1 MKKIIIL
8 LTLLVFSVA
17 TFSCGGGGS
26 GSSSSPHGENP
37 GLPSVVQLR
46 SSHNVAQTNA
56 TVYLHAR
63 ILDGNGVPVKN
74 EPVTFTNLSEPFGVI
89 KTVLRALGLRKPVGA
104 LSAAVVKTDNLGI
117 ATAKL
122 TSTTSGFA
130 TIQAEVNT
138 GAGQVRDK
146 RTIFFGFVP
155 VPATPPGPTLELQ
168 VDDGNGTFNQDD
180 DFILFKSGS
189 SADNQRTI
197 KALILDGFGMPMA
210 NVDVT
215 FASDSP
221 NEVTFDKTSPV
232 KTNTAGEAIVNITV
246 KPAILS
252 NLQRVLNITAQATA
266 DSTSLAAIQSLFL
279 EPVTVS
285 SLVLS
290 ANPTVVTTDGT
301 SAVLAT
307 VKMLGNLPVPD
318 GSAVSFETITCGS
331 VTPFAQTT
339 DGAATATFIA
349 PSAPPSGG
357 ICQVRATI
365 GSVTSAPINI
375 TVTTT
380 ATLTVQ
386 PSTQT
391 VNGVA
396 GGAATFTIFGGT
408 APYTVTSTNR
418 FNACND
424 TNIDGDCS
432 DADDSGIWNVS
443 ASSNQFFTVRVPA
456 TTPAGSVT
464 LTVRDSVGATVTA
477 TLTIGGGT
485 ALSVLPSAVTVYKP
499 SASDDNLDFTI
510 FGGFPPYSVFSNNVL
525 FPAVSI
531 TSNTFRVTVGANAPT
546 GTVIATVR
554 DNAGATT
561 TATITISSI
570 PSTPLKVIPASQT
583 ISNPLV
589 GDPAR
594 GFAQYTV
601 TGGTGSGYNA
611 FSSNPALVTTPM
623 SGNVVTATVQP
634 GVTSLTADTTVTIT
648 IYDSAA
654 NSVSATLVLDVPP
667 AQALTVLPDTRSIS
681 GVGGGQRTFTIY
693 GGAPGYTVTSSNPA
707 KAYDSGAGDGNWAV
721 ALSGDAF
728 TVNVPANTV
737 AEDITLTV
745 IDQAGTTK
753 TATLKITAGPT
764 LSVQPGAQT
773 ISGITGGPLTFT
785 VSGGTQG
792 YIVTS
797 SNPAIAYDS
806 VPGDGIWNVASSGDT
821 FVVNVPANTPSGSV
835 TLTARDSGGSSPVS
849 ATLTIAEPT
858 ITLSLT
864 PDTFDIGT
872 AAGGSVDIQ
881 YFVSGGAAPYQVF
894 FTLPVFIDAWSPT
907 HNGWWVGTAGDNNQE
922 FTVRYTWSLGTTAK
936 FQLIVV
942 DSLGETVDSE
952 INMEP

>member
-1 MKKIIIL
+1 MKKIIIIV
-8 LTLLVFSVA
+8 TLLALSIG
-17 TFSCGGGGS
+17 TFSCGGGS

-74 EPVTFTNLSEPFGVI
+74 EPVTFTNLSELGVI
-89 KTVLRALGLRKPVGA
+89 KTALRILGLRKPVGA
-104 LSAAVVKTDNLGI
+104 LSVPVVKTDNLGI
-117 ATAKL
+117 ATVKL

-130 TIQAEVNT
+130 TIQAEVNG

-146 RTIFFGFVP
+146 RTIFFGEISGP
-155 VPATPPGPTLELQ
+155 VTTPPPAMSLH
-168 VDDGNGTFNQDD
+168 VDDHIGAPDQDD
-180 DFILFKSGS
+180 DFKLFKNS
-189 SADNQRTI
+189 SAADNQRTI
-197 KALILDGFGMPMA
+197 KAIILNGSGGPLA

-215 FASDSP
+215 FGSDSP

-232 KTNTAGEAIVNITV
+232 KTNTDGEAIVHITV

-252 NLQRVLNITAQATA
+252 SLQRVLNITAQATA

-279 EPVTVS
+279 EPVTVTQS
-285 SLVLS
+285 GITVS

-301 SAVLAT
+301 SAILAT

-339 DGAATATFIA
+339 DGLATATFTA
-349 PSAPPSGG
+349 PSIAPSGG
-357 ICQVRATI
+357 ICQVRAKI
-365 GSVTSAPINI
+365 GSATSDPVAI

-391 VNGVA
+391 MNGVA

-418 FNACND
+418 FSACND
-424 TNIDGDCS
+424 TNSDGDCS

-456 TTPAGSVT
+456 TTPAGDVT
-464 LTVRDSVGATVTA
+464 LSVRDSAGTTATA

-510 FGGFPPYSVFSNNVL
+510 FGGFPPYNVYSNNVL
-525 FPAVSI
+525 FPAVPI
-531 TSNTFRVTVGANAPT
+531 TSTTFRVTVGANAPT

-554 DNAGATT
+554 DNAGATS

-570 PSTPLKVIPASQT
+570 PSTPLKVIPTSQT

-589 GDPAR
+589 GDPVR
-594 GFAQYTV
+594 GFARYTV
-601 TGGTGSGYNA
+601 TGGTGTGYVA
-611 FSSNPALVTTPM
+611 YSSNPALVTTPM

-634 GVTSLTADTTVTIT
+634 GVTSLTADTTVTIS
-648 IYDSAA
+648 IFDSAA
-654 NSVSATLVLDVPP
+654 NTVPATLVLDVPP

-693 GGAPGYTVTSSNPA
+693 GGAPGYTVTSSNPS
-707 KAYDSGAGDGNWAV
+707 KAYDSGAGDGNWSV
-721 ALSGDAF
+721 ALSGDSF
-728 TVNVPANTV
+728 TINVPPNTV

-745 IDQAGTTK
+745 SDQAGATK

-785 VSGGTQG
+785 VAGGTQG

-821 FVVNVPANTPSGSV
+821 FVVNVPGSTLSGSV
-835 TLTARDSGGSSPVS
+835 TLTVTDSGGSSPQS
-849 ATLTIAEPT
+849 ATLTIAAPT

-872 AAGGSVDIQ
+872 AAGGTVDLQ

-894 FTLPVFIDAWSPT
+894 FTLPMFVDAWSPT
-907 HNGWWVGTAGDNNQE
+907 HNGWWVGSAGDNNQE
-922 FTVRYTWSLGTTAK
+922 FTVRYQWGLGTTAK
-936 FQLIVV
+936 FDVIVV
-942 DSLGETVDSE
+942 DSLGNSETSA
-952 INMEP
+952 INMAP

>member
-8 LTLLVFSVA
+8 LTLLALSVA

-89 KTVLRALGLRKPVGA
+89 KTVLRVLGLRKPVGA
-104 LSAAVVKTDNLGI
+104 LSASVVKTDGLGI

-130 TIQAEVNT
+130 TVQAEVNT

-168 VDDGNGTFNQDD
+168 VDDGNGAFNQDD
-180 DFILFKSGS
+180 DFKLFKSGS
-189 SADNQRTI
+189 STDNQRTI
-197 KALILDGFGMPMA
+197 KAIILDGSGIPLA

-215 FASDSP
+215 FGSDSP
-221 NEVTFDKTSPV
+221 DEVTFDKTSPV
-232 KTNTAGEAIVNITV
+232 KTNTAGEAIVHITV

-252 NLQRVLNITAQATA
+252 SLQRVLNITAQATA

-301 SAVLAT
+301 SAILAT

-318 GSAVSFETITCGS
+318 NSAVSFETITCGS

-339 DGAATATFIA
+339 DGAATATFTA
-349 PSAPPSGG
+349 PSIPPPGG
-357 ICQVRATI
+357 ICQVRAKI
-365 GSVTSAPINI
+365 GSAISDPVNI

-380 ATLTVQ
+380 TTLAVQ

-391 VNGVA
+391 MNGVA

-418 FNACND
+418 FSACND
-424 TNIDGDCS
+424 TNSDGACS

-456 TTPAGSVT
+456 TTPAGDVT
-464 LTVRDSVGATVTA
+464 LSVRDSAGTTATA

-525 FPAVSI
+525 YPAVSM
-531 TSNTFRVTVGANAPT
+531 TSTTFRVTVGANAAT
-546 GTVIATVR
+546 GTVVVTVR
-554 DNAGATT
+554 DNAGTIT
-561 TATITISSI
+561 TATITISST
-570 PSTPLKVIPASQT
+570 PSTPLKVIPTAQT
-583 ISNPLV
+583 ISNPLA
-589 GDPAR
+589 GDPVR

-654 NSVSATLVLDVPP
+654 NSVAATLLLDIPP

-693 GGAPGYTVTSSNPA
+693 GGAPGYTVTSGNPA
-707 KAYDSGAGDGNWAV
+707 KAFDSGAGDGNWSV

-773 ISGITGGPLTFT
+773 ISGTTGGPLTFT
-785 VSGGTQG
+785 VAGGTQG

-797 SNPAIAYDS
+797 SNPAFAYDS
-806 VPGDGIWNVASSGDT
+806 APGDGIWNVALSGNT

-835 TLTARDSGGSSPVS
+835 TLTATDSGGSSPVS

-872 AAGGSVDIQ
+872 AAGGSVDLQ

-907 HNGWWVGTAGDNNQE
+907 HNGWIVGTAGDNNQE

-936 FQLIVV
+936 FTMIVV